1 MPNKEPGFVE
11 RLKTAAKAK
20 EAQLERIRASV
31 PASRAQSKEGQAAQ
45 VEAASARKLRTAQR
59 KDADRV
65 GAEQRGAARAAE
77 TARQAL
83 GVAQERARKDAERD
97 ALAEADAALKR
108 NQKTARDAKYAA
120 RKARQK

>member
-1 MPNKEPGFVE
+1 
-11 RLKTAAKAK
+11 L
-20 EAQLERIRASV
+20 RA
-31 PASRAQSKEGQAAQ
+31 
-45 VEAASARKLRTAQR
+45 T
-59 KDADRV
+59 DC
-65 GAEQRGAARAAE
+65 GAARAAE